1 MDPGSLNGSPPT
13 EKILLCKRGIEPRI
27 GKWGL
32 PQGFMELGETSR
44 EGAAREAF
52 EESGA
57 SIIPG
62 VLLSVYNLPG
72 QVQLLYAAT
81 IAGGTVDDATGEHAP
96 PALTTDGTESLEA
109 GYFTYDEIAGMDDD
123 ELAFPTV
130 RWAIDYWRANYS
142 RVAGFTRTGRVVQPQ
157 QRVKR
162 WPPVEGEPGFVD
174 EVDYTY

>member
-1 MDPGSLNGSPPT
+1 MGESSTAIATAARPLFSYPPASSSGAPPAPASLTIAIFASSSLSPQVDPGSPEGSPPT

-57 SIIPG
+57 SITPG

-72 QVQLLYAAT
+72 QVQLLYVAT
-81 IAGGTVDDATGEHAP
+81 IAGGTVDDATGEH
-96 PALTTDGTESLEA
+96 
-109 GYFTYDEIAGMDDD
+109 
-123 ELAFPTV
+123 V
-130 RWAIDYWRANYS
+130 RPR
-142 RVAGFTRTGRVVQPQ
+142 
-157 QRVKR
+157 
-162 WPPVEGEPGFVD
+162 
-174 EVDYTY
+174 

>member
-1 MDPGSLNGSPPT
+1 MDPGSPKGFPPT

-57 SIIPG
+57 SITPG

-72 QVQLLYAAT
+72 QVQLLYVAT
-81 IAGGTVDDATGEHAP
+81 IAGGTMDDATGEHAP
-96 PALTTDGTESLEA
+96 PALTTDGTESLDA
-109 GYFTYDEIAGMDDD
+109 GYFTYEEIERIDDD
-123 ELAFPTV
+123 DFAFPTV

-142 RVAGFTRTGRVVQPQ
+142 WVAGFTYTGRVVQPQ